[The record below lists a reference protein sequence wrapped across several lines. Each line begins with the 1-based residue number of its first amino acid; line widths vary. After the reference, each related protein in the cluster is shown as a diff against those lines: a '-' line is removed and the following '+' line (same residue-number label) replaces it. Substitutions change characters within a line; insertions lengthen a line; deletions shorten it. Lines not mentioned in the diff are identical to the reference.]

1 MSWFPNQ
8 FPHFLFSVSWLW
20 TWFNLVAIFVLLRGN
35 MLVLFISNT
44 CFLCTPSF
52 MSGLLRDIYA
62 LSRSSYHLHFASH
75 FRTCFLFTT
84 TLLEFHLHFT
94 ALSLYLISLG
104 YPNCYVLPLGRE
116 VFSTSLRP
124 AQLCSV
130 TSGPSTNLF
139 SVICLK
145 SEPCSYKKCLVSERY
160 AFTPPR
166 DKVSLIPLHL
176 RVTLKSHGKI
186 AYSFS
191 TDFCTA
197 CTAHPSL
204 GSGAQH
210 LVPEEEDNYGGFL
223 LVVIV
228 YLGLFSLDCLEIL
241 KVISRAV

>member
-104 YPNCYVLPLGRE
+104 YPNCYVLPLGCE

-124 AQLCSV
+124 AQLCSM

-139 SVICLK
+139 SVICLR

-166 DKVSLIPLHL
+166 DKVSLIRLQGNSEVSWKDCLLPFNWLLYCMHCSSL
-176 RVTLKSHGKI
+176 PWEWGTAPCSWRRGQLWRV
-186 AYSFS
+186 S
-191 TDFCTA
+191 TDFN
-197 CTAHPSL
+197 SL
-204 GSGAQH
+204 SWS
-210 LVPEEEDNYGGFL
+210 LF
-223 LVVIV
+223 I
-228 YLGLFSLDCLEIL
+228 GLPGDSQSYI
-241 KVISRAV
+241 